1 MCVGFMWTETAR
13 GVVKVHAR
21 GGVLVSKNCIPSLIP
36 YGNVH
41 NLDTHKFNEFVMRNY
56 FIIFV

>member
-1 MCVGFMWTETAR
+1 MWTETAR
-13 GVVKVHAR
+13 GVVKVHAK